1 MYEEAQQANTR
12 LKGDLEKV
20 RNELVSTKK
29 KFEEALKVK
38 FYLPRLVGPAIIWG
52 ERDLILAKSVTLS
65 INNFQNTKIYFV
77 YR

>member
-1 MYEEAQQANTR
+1 MYEESQQANTR

-38 FYLPRLVGPAIIWG
+38 FFTQISKSSYIMGRG
-52 ERDLILAKSVTLS
+52 EIKFLRRALGC
-65 INNFQNTKIYFV
+65 Q
-77 YR
+77 